1 MRRIWLTAPL
11 FLTRRHTCAIT
22 LLTSSSSCRRSFNT
36 GRGIMTETTHYDA
49 IIIGAGHNGLVAAGY
64 LARAGKKVL
73 VLEQRDRVG
82 GACTL
87 EEPFPGF
94 TMSPCAYVVSL
105 LRPEIIRD
113 LELHRYGFDAY
124 VKDPQMFVPYQDGNY
139 LFFRASTEKTI
150 ESIRQ
155 FSPHDAEAYRKFLA
169 FFDRASEILNPI
181 LLEEP
186 PSVADLAARFRGED
200 EEIYRYL
207 MFGNLY
213 DMLADYFESD
223 YLRAAWAGQGVIGS
237 FIGPKTPGSVY
248 VLWHHMCGEVN
259 GEHGMWGYVRGGMG
273 RISFALAASAE
284 AHGAVIRTKAPVAKI
299 LVHNGRAEGVRL
311 ENGEELRASAILS
324 NADPKRTFLQ
334 FCADANLDKDFL
346 KRISHFKTESAVIK
360 LNVALKELPS
370 FKVLP
375 GTAPGLQ
382 HAGSLD
388 ITPTPDWV
396 QEAYEDAARGELSQ
410 KPYIEAYMQS
420 ATDPSVAPAGYH
432 TISMFC
438 QYAPYHL
445 KGRQWSEEVK
455 NEMADRIIATM
466 TAFAPNFADAIVN
479 CQVLSPVDIEQR
491 YGMSDGNI
499 FHGEIIPGQL
509 FSLRPTPECARYRT
523 PIEGLYLCGSGVHPG
538 GGVMGAP
545 GHNAARALLNDW
557 DQSKIHGLTPGFP
570 HELA

>member
-1 MRRIWLTAPL
+1 MPQHAEQI
-11 FLTRRHTCAIT
+11 
-22 LLTSSSSCRRSFNT
+22 
-36 GRGIMTETTHYDA
+36 DV

-94 TMSPCAYVVSL
+94 TMSPCAYVGSL

-124 VKDPQMFVPYQDGNY
+124 VKDPQMFVPYPDDNY
-139 LFFRASTEKTI
+139 LFFRPSTEKTV
-150 ESIRQ
+150 EGIRR
-155 FSPHDAEAYRKFLA
+155 FSPHDAEAYPKFLA
-169 FFDRASEILNPI
+169 FFDRASELLNPI

-223 YLRAAWAGQGVIGS
+223 YLRAAFAGQGVIGS

-259 GEHGMWGYVRGGMG
+259 GQQGVWGYVRGGMG

-284 AHGAVIRTKAPVAKI
+284 AHGAVIRTNSPVAKI
-299 LVHNGRAEGVRL
+299 LVHDGRAEGVRL
-311 ENGEELRASAILS
+311 ENGEELRAAAVLS

-334 FCADANLDKDFL
+334 FCADADLDKDFL
-346 KRISHFKTESAVIK
+346 HRISRFKTESAVIK
-360 LNVALKELPS
+360 INVALKELPS
-370 FKVLP
+370 FKCLP
-375 GTAPGLQ
+375 GTTPGLQ
-382 HAGSLD
+382 HSGSCE
-388 ITPTPDWV
+388 ISPTPDWV
-396 QEAYEDAARGELSQ
+396 QEAYEDTARGELSRN
-410 KPYIEAYMQS
+410 PYIEAYMQS
-420 ATDPSVAPAGYH
+420 ATDPTVAPAGYH

-445 KGRQWSEEVK
+445 KGRQWSDEVK
-455 NEMADRIIATM
+455 REMAGRIIATM
-466 TAFAPNFADAIVN
+466 TEFAPNFANAILDY
-479 CQVLSPVDIEQR
+479 QVLSPVDIEQR
-491 YGMSDGNI
+491 YGMPNGNI
-499 FHGEIIPGQL
+499 FHGEITPDQI
-509 FSLRPTPECARYRT
+509 FSLRPTPECAHYRT
-523 PIEGLYLCGSGVHPG
+523 PVEGLYLCGSGVHPG

-557 DQSKIHGLTPGFP
+557 MEAQL
-570 HELA
+570 

>member
-1 MRRIWLTAPL
+1 MAQSIDQ
-11 FLTRRHTCAIT
+11 F
-22 LLTSSSSCRRSFNT
+22 
-36 GRGIMTETTHYDA
+36 DV

-124 VKDPQMFVPYQDGNY
+124 VKDPQMFVPYLDGNY
-139 LFFRASTEKTI
+139 LFFRASTEKTVEGI
-150 ESIRQ
+150 HRL
-155 FSPHDAEAYRKFLA
+155 SPHDAAAYPEFLR
-169 FFDRASEILNPI
+169 FFDRASEILTPI

-186 PSVADLAARFRGED
+186 PSIADLAARFQGED

-223 YLRAAWAGQGVIGS
+223 YLRAAFAGQGVIGS

-248 VLWHHMCGEVN
+248 VMWHHMFGEVN

-273 RISFALAASAE
+273 RISFAMAASAE
-284 AHGAVIRTKAPVAKI
+284 AHGAVIRTHTPVSKI
-299 LVHNGRAEGVRL
+299 LVHNGRAEGIRL
-311 ENGEELRASAILS
+311 ENGEELRADAVLS

-334 FCADANLDKDFL
+334 LCTDADLDKGFI
-346 KRISHFKTESAVIK
+346 KRISQFKTESGVFK
-360 LNVALKELPS
+360 LNIALKELPS
-370 FKVLP
+370 FKCLP
-375 GTAPGLQ
+375 GTTPGLQ
-382 HAGSLD
+382 HAGSCD

-396 QEAYEDAARGELSQ
+396 QEAFEDAERGVLSR

-420 ATDPSVAPAGYH
+420 ATDPTVAPAGYH

-445 KGRQWSEEVK
+445 KGRAWSDEVK
-455 NEMADRIIATM
+455 NEMADRIIAIM
-466 TAFAPNFADAIVN
+466 TEFAPNFADAIIDR
-479 CQVLSPVDIEQR
+479 QVLSPIDIEQR
-491 YGMSDGNI
+491 YGLTNGNI
-499 FHGEIIPGQL
+499 FQGEITPDQL
-509 FSLRPTPECARYRT
+509 FSLRPAPECARYRT
-523 PIEGLYLCGSGVHPG
+523 PIEGLYLCGSGSHPG

-545 GHNAARALLNDW
+545 GHNAAQAVLSDW
-557 DQSKIHGLTPGFP
+557 TKQ
-570 HELA
+570 

>member
-1 MRRIWLTAPL
+1 M
-11 FLTRRHTCAIT
+11 
-22 LLTSSSSCRRSFNT
+22 TSSQV
-36 GRGIMTETTHYDA
+36 DA

-64 LARAGKKVL
+64 LARAGKKVI

-113 LELHRYGFDAY
+113 LELHRYGFEAY
-124 VKDPQMFVPYQDGNY
+124 VKDPQMFVPYQDGKH
-139 LFFRASTEKTI
+139 LFLRASTEKTI
-150 ESIRQ
+150 EGIREL
-155 FSPHDAEAYRKFLA
+155 SAHDAEAYPKFLR

-213 DMLADYFESD
+213 DMLSDYFESD
-223 YLRAAWAGQGVIGS
+223 YLRAAFAGQGVIGT
-237 FIGPKTPGSVY
+237 FIGPKTSGSVY
-248 VLWHHMCGEVN
+248 VMWHHMFGEVN
-259 GEHGMWGYVRGGMG
+259 GEQGMWGYVRGGMG
-273 RISFALAASAE
+273 RISFAMAASAE
-284 AHGAVIRTKAPVAKI
+284 AHGAVIRTDTRVAKI
-299 LVHNGRAEGVRL
+299 LVNNGKAEGVRL
-311 ENGEELRASAILS
+311 ENGEELRATTVLS

-334 FCADANLDKDFL
+334 FCADADLDKGFL
-346 KRISHFKTESAVIK
+346 KRIAQFKTDSAVIK

-370 FKVLP
+370 FSCLP
-375 GTAPGLQ
+375 GTTPGLQ
-382 HAGSLD
+382 HAGSCE
-388 ITPTPDWV
+388 ISPTTDWV
-396 QEAYEDAARGELSQ
+396 QNAYEDAAHGELSR

-420 ATDPSVAPAGYH
+420 STDPTIAPAGKH

-445 KGRQWSEEVK
+445 KGREWSEDVK
-455 NEMADRIIATM
+455 REMANRIITTM
-466 TAFAPNFADAIVN
+466 TEFAPNFADAIIDY
-479 CQVLSPVDIEQR
+479 QVLSPVDIEQR
-491 YGMSDGNI
+491 YGMPNGNI
-499 FHGEIIPGQL
+499 FHGEITPDQL

-523 PIEGLYLCGSGVHPG
+523 PIEGLYLCGSGTHPG

-545 GHNAARALLNDW
+545 GHNAAKAVLHDW
-557 DQSKIHGLTPGFP
+557 EK
-570 HELA
+570 

>member
-1 MRRIWLTAPL
+1 MAT
-11 FLTRRHTCAIT
+11 
-22 LLTSSSSCRRSFNT
+22 NQ
-36 GRGIMTETTHYDA
+36 DKQVDV

-64 LARAGKKVL
+64 LARAGKSVV

-139 LFFRASTEKTI
+139 LFLRASTEKTI
-150 ESIRQ
+150 DGIRRL
-155 FSPHDAEAYRKFLA
+155 SPHDAEAYPKFIR
-169 FFDRASEILNPI
+169 FFERASEILNPV

-213 DMLADYFESD
+213 DMLSDYFESD
-223 YLRAAWAGQGVIGS
+223 YLRAAFAGQGVIGS

-248 VLWHHMCGEVN
+248 VMWHHMFGEVN
-259 GEHGMWGYVRGGMG
+259 GEQGMWGYVRGGMG
-273 RISFALAASAE
+273 RISFAMAASAE
-284 AHGAVIRTKAPVAKI
+284 AHGAVIRTDTPVAKV

-311 ENGEELRASAILS
+311 ENGEELRAAAVLS
-324 NADPKRTFLQ
+324 NADPKRTFFQ
-334 FCADANLDKDFL
+334 FCADADLDKGFL
-346 KRISHFKTESAVIK
+346 NRIGQFKTDSAVIK
-360 LNVALKELPS
+360 INVALKELPN
-370 FKVLP
+370 FKCLP
-375 GTAPGLQ
+375 GTTPALQ
-382 HAGSLD
+382 HFGSCE
-388 ITPTPDWV
+388 ISPTPDWV
-396 QEAYEDAARGELSQ
+396 QNAYEDAMHGELSK

-420 ATDPSVAPAGYH
+420 STDRSIVPEGFH

-445 KGRQWSEEVK
+445 KGRAWSDEVK
-455 NEMADRIIATM
+455 NEMADRIFATM
-466 TAFAPNFADAIVN
+466 NEFAPNFTDAVVDRQI
-479 CQVLSPVDIEQR
+479 LSPVDIEQR
-491 YGMSDGNI
+491 YGMANGNI
-499 FHGEIIPGQL
+499 FHGEITPDQL
-509 FSLRPTPECARYRT
+509 FSLRPTPECSHYRT

-545 GHNAARALLNDW
+545 GHNAAKALLSDW
-557 DQSKIHGLTPGFP
+557 EKQ
-570 HELA
+570 

>member
-1 MRRIWLTAPL
+1 MPEY
-11 FLTRRHTCAIT
+11 
-22 LLTSSSSCRRSFNT
+22 
-36 GRGIMTETTHYDA
+36 TEQFDT

-73 VLEQRDRVG
+73 VLESRDRVG

-124 VKDPQMFVPYQDGNY
+124 IKDPQMFVPYLDGNY
-139 LFFRASTEKTI
+139 LFFRASTQKTI
-150 ESIRQ
+150 EGIRKL
-155 FSPHDAEAYRKFLA
+155 SPHDAEVYPKFLA
-169 FFDRASEILNPI
+169 FFDRASEILTPI

-186 PSVADLAARFRGED
+186 PSIADLAGRFRGED
-200 EEIYRYL
+200 EEIYKWL

-223 YLRAAWAGQGVIGS
+223 YMRSAWAGQGVIGS

-248 VLWHHMCGEVN
+248 VAWHHMFGEVN

-273 RISFALAASAE
+273 RISFAMAASAE
-284 AHGAVIRTKAPVAKI
+284 AHGAVIRTNCSVAKI
-299 LVHNGRAEGVRL
+299 LVHNGKAEGVRL
-311 ENGEELRASAILS
+311 ESGEEVRASTVLS

-334 FCADANLDKDFL
+334 FCADAELDKDFL
-346 KRISHFKTESAVIK
+346 KRIAQFKTESGVVK

-370 FKVLP
+370 FTCLP
-375 GTAPGLQ
+375 GTTPGLQ

-388 ITPTPDWV
+388 ITPTPDYV
-396 QEAYEDAARGELSQ
+396 QEAYEDALRGELSR

-420 ATDPSVAPAGYH
+420 ATDPSIAPEGKH
-432 TISMFC
+432 TISMFT

-445 KGRQWSEEVK
+445 KGRSWSEEVK
-455 NEMADRIIATM
+455 REMAERIIATV
-466 TAFAPNFADAIVN
+466 TAFAPNFADSVIDY
-479 CQVLSPVDIEQR
+479 QVLSPVDIEAR
-491 YGMSDGNI
+491 YGMPNGNI
-499 FHGEIIPGQL
+499 FHGEITPDQL

-545 GHNAARALLNDW
+545 GHNAAKALLTDG
-557 DQSKIHGLTPGFP
+557 SKH
-570 HELA
+570 

>member
-1 MRRIWLTAPL
+1 MATQ
-11 FLTRRHTCAIT
+11 
-22 LLTSSSSCRRSFNT
+22 
-36 GRGIMTETTHYDA
+36 TEQLDA

-64 LARAGKKVL
+64 LARAGKKVM

-124 VKDPQMFVPYQDGNY
+124 VKDPQMFVPYPDGKY
-139 LFFRASTEKTI
+139 LFLRASTEKTI
-150 ESIRQ
+150 EGIREL
-155 FSPHDAEAYRKFLA
+155 SAHDAEAYPKFLR
-169 FFDRASEILNPI
+169 FFERASEILNPI

-213 DMLADYFESD
+213 GMLADYFESD
-223 YLRAAWAGQGVIGS
+223 YLRAAFAGQGVIGS

-248 VLWHHMCGEVN
+248 VMWHHMFGEVN
-259 GEHGMWGYVRGGMG
+259 GEQGMWGYVRGGMG
-273 RISFALAASAE
+273 RISFAMATSAE
-284 AHGAVIRTKAPVAKI
+284 AHGAIIRTNTPVAKL

-311 ENGEELRASAILS
+311 ENGEEIRAKAVLS
-324 NADPKRTFLQ
+324 NADPKRTFFN
-334 FCADANLDKDFL
+334 FCADADLNKGFL
-346 KRISHFKTESAVIK
+346 KRIERFKTDSAVIK
-360 LNVALKELPS
+360 VNVALKELPS
-370 FKVLP
+370 FKCIP
-375 GTAPGLQ
+375 GTTPGLQ
-382 HAGSLD
+382 HAGSCE
-388 ITPTPDWV
+388 ISPTPDWV
-396 QEAYEDAARGELSQ
+396 QGAYEDAAHGELSK

-420 ATDPSVAPAGYH
+420 STDPTVAPKGYH

-445 KGRQWSEEVK
+445 KGREWSEDVK
-455 NEMADRIIATM
+455 NEMADRIFAVM
-466 TAFAPNFADAIVN
+466 DEFAPNFSAAVIDR
-479 CQVLSPVDIEQR
+479 QVLGPHDIEQR
-491 YGMSDGNI
+491 YGMANGNI
-499 FHGEIIPGQL
+499 FHGEITPDQL

-523 PIEGLYLCGSGVHPG
+523 PIDGLYLCGSGVHPG

-545 GHNAARALLNDW
+545 GHNAAKALLSDW
-557 DQSKIHGLTPGFP
+557 EK
-570 HELA
+570 

>member
-1 MRRIWLTAPL
+1 MANSTEL
-11 FLTRRHTCAIT
+11 F
-22 LLTSSSSCRRSFNT
+22 
-36 GRGIMTETTHYDA
+36 DA

-124 VKDPQMFVPYQDGNY
+124 VKDPQMFAPFPDGNY
-139 LFFRASTEKTI
+139 LLFRASTEKTI
-150 ESIRQ
+150 EEIRRL
-155 FSPHDAEAYRKFLA
+155 SPHDAEAYPRFLR

-186 PSVADLAARFRGED
+186 PSIADLAGRFRGED

-223 YLRAAWAGQGVIGS
+223 YLRAAFAGQGVIGS

-248 VLWHHMCGEVN
+248 VMWHHMFGEVN
-259 GEHGMWGYVRGGMG
+259 GEQGMWGYVRGGMG
-273 RISFALAASAE
+273 RISFAMAASAE
-284 AHGAVIRTKAPVAKI
+284 AHGATIRTNSRVAKLLI
-299 LVHNGRAEGVRL
+299 SHGKAEGVRL
-311 ENGEELRASAILS
+311 ENGEELRAKAVLS
-324 NADPKRTFLQ
+324 NAEPKRTFLQ
-334 FCADANLDKDFL
+334 FCADADLDKDFL
-346 KRISHFKTESAVIK
+346 RRIARFKSESGVIK
-360 LNVALKELPS
+360 LNIALKELPS
-370 FKVLP
+370 FKCLP
-375 GTAPGLQ
+375 GSEPGLQ
-382 HAGSLD
+382 HAGSCE
-388 ITPTPDWV
+388 ISPTPDWV
-396 QEAYEDAARGELSQ
+396 QEAYEDAARGELSR

-420 ATDPSVAPAGYH
+420 ATDPTVAPPGYH

-445 KGRQWSEEVK
+445 KGRVWSEELK

-466 TAFAPNFADAIVN
+466 TEFAPNFADAVLHR
-479 CQVLSPVDIEQR
+479 QVLSPLDIEQR
-491 YGMSDGNI
+491 YGLPNGNI
-499 FHGEIIPGQL
+499 FQGEITPDQL
-509 FSLRPTPECARYRT
+509 FSLRPAPECSRYRT
-523 PIEGLYLCGSGVHPG
+523 PVEGLYLCGSGSHPG

-545 GHNAARALLNDW
+545 GHNAAKALLKDW
-557 DQSKIHGLTPGFP
+557 EEAS
-570 HELA
+570 

>member
-1 MRRIWLTAPL
+1 MA
-11 FLTRRHTCAIT
+11 
-22 LLTSSSSCRRSFNT
+22 SQQV
-36 GRGIMTETTHYDA
+36 DA

-64 LARAGKKVL
+64 LARAGKKVV

-105 LRPEIIRD
+105 LRPEIIHD

-150 ESIRQ
+150 EGIRKL
-155 FSPHDAEAYRKFLA
+155 SPHDAKAYPKFLA

-186 PSVADLAARFRGED
+186 PSVADLAGRFRGED

-223 YLRAAWAGQGVIGS
+223 YLRAAFAGQGVIGS

-248 VLWHHMCGEVN
+248 VMWHHMFGEVN
-259 GEHGMWGYVRGGMG
+259 GEQGMWGYVRGGMG
-273 RISFALAASAE
+273 RISFAMAASAE
-284 AHGAVIRTKAPVAKI
+284 AHGAVIRTATRVAKI
-299 LVHNGRAEGVRL
+299 LVHNGKAEGVRL
-311 ENGEELRASAILS
+311 ENGEELRATTVLS

-334 FCADANLDKDFL
+334 FCADADLDKGFL
-346 KRISHFKTESAVIK
+346 KRISQFKTESAVVK

-370 FKVLP
+370 FRCLP
-375 GTAPGLQ
+375 GTTPGLQ
-382 HAGSLD
+382 HAGSCE
-388 ITPTPDWV
+388 ISPTPEWV
-396 QEAYEDAARGELSQ
+396 QDAYEDAAHGELSR

-420 ATDPSVAPAGYH
+420 STDPTVAPTGKH
-432 TISMFC
+432 TLSAFC

-445 KGRQWSEEVK
+445 KGREWSAEVK
-455 NEMADRIIATM
+455 REMANRIIETM
-466 TAFAPNFADAIVN
+466 TEFAPNFADAVIDY
-479 CQVLSPVDIEQR
+479 QVLSPVDIEER
-491 YGMSDGNI
+491 YGMPNGNI
-499 FHGEIIPGQL
+499 FHGEITPDQL

-523 PIEGLYLCGSGVHPG
+523 PIEGLYLCGSGTHPG

-545 GHNAARALLNDW
+545 GHNAAQAVLSDW
-557 DQSKIHGLTPGFP
+557 KK
-570 HELA
+570 

>member
-1 MRRIWLTAPL
+1 MTQ
-11 FLTRRHTCAIT
+11 HTQ
-22 LLTSSSSCRRSFNT
+22 L
-36 GRGIMTETTHYDA
+36 YDA

-64 LARAGKKVL
+64 LTRAGKKVL
-73 VLEQRDRVG
+73 VLEARDRVG

-124 VKDPQMFVPYQDGNY
+124 VKDPQMFIPFLDGTY
-139 LFFRASTEKTI
+139 LALRASTEKTI
-150 ESIRQ
+150 ESIRK
-155 FSPHDAEAYRKFLA
+155 FSPHDAEAYPKFLA
-169 FFDRASEILNPI
+169 FFERASEILNPI

-186 PSVADLAARFRGED
+186 PSVADLAGRFRGED
-200 EEIYRYL
+200 EEVYRYL

-213 DMLADYFESD
+213 DMLSDYFESD
-223 YLRAAWAGQGVIGS
+223 YLRAAWAGQGVIGT

-248 VLWHHMCGEVN
+248 VAWHHMFGEVN
-259 GEHGMWGYVRGGMG
+259 GVH
-273 RISFALAASAE
+273 
-284 AHGAVIRTKAPVAKI
+284 TPVSKI

-311 ENGEELRASAILS
+311 ENGVELRAEAVLS

-334 FCADANLDKDFL
+334 FCTDAGLDNDFL
-346 KRISHFKTESAVIK
+346 KRISHFKTDSAVIK
-360 LNVALKELPS
+360 LNIALKELPS
-370 FKVLP
+370 FKCLP

-445 KGRQWSEEVK
+445 KGREWSEGVK
-455 NEMADRIIATM
+455 NEMANRIIATL
-466 TAFAPNFADAIVN
+466 TEFAPNFADAVLH
-479 CQVLSPVDIEQR
+479 CQVLSPIDIEQR
-491 YGMSDGNI
+491 YGMPNGNI
-499 FHGEIIPGQL
+499 FHGEITPDQL
-509 FSLRPTPECARYRT
+509 FSMRPTPECARYRT
-523 PIEGLYLCGSGVHPG
+523 PVENLYLCGSGVHPG

-545 GHNAARALLNDW
+545 GHNAAKALLSDW
-557 DQSKIHGLTPGFP
+557 EKK
-570 HELA
+570 

>member
-1 MRRIWLTAPL
+1 MSNQSEQI
-11 FLTRRHTCAIT
+11 
-22 LLTSSSSCRRSFNT
+22 
-36 GRGIMTETTHYDA
+36 DA

-64 LARAGKKVL
+64 LARAGKKVV

-124 VKDPQMFVPYQDGNY
+124 VKDPQMFVPYLDGKY
-139 LFFRASTEKTI
+139 LFLRASTEKTI
-150 ESIRQ
+150 EGIRSL
-155 FSPHDAEAYRKFLA
+155 SPHDAEAYPKFLR

-200 EEIYRYL
+200 EEIYRWL

-213 DMLADYFESD
+213 DMLAEYFESD
-223 YLRAAWAGQGVIGS
+223 YLRAAFAGQGVIGT

-248 VLWHHMCGEVN
+248 VMWHHMFGEVN
-259 GEHGMWGYVRGGMG
+259 GEMGMWGYVRGGMG
-273 RISFALAASAE
+273 RISFAMAASAE
-284 AHGAVIRTKAPVAKI
+284 AHGAEIRLNAPVAKV
-299 LVHNGRAEGVRL
+299 LMHNGRAEGVRL
-311 ENGEELRASAILS
+311 ENGEEIRAKAVLA
-324 NADPKRTFLQ
+324 NTDPKRTFLQ
-334 FCADANLDKDFL
+334 LCADADLDRGFL
-346 KRISHFKTESAVIK
+346 NRIAHFKSEGAVIK
-360 LNVALKELPS
+360 INVALKELPS
-370 FKVLP
+370 FKCLP
-375 GTAPGLQ
+375 GTTPGLQ
-382 HAGSLD
+382 HSGSME
-388 ITPTPDWV
+388 ISPTPDWV
-396 QEAYEDAARGELSQ
+396 QNAYEDAMHGGLSQ

-420 ATDPSVAPAGYH
+420 ATDPSVAPQGYH

-445 KGRQWSEEVK
+445 KGREWSDEVR
-455 NEMADRIIATM
+455 NEMADRVFDTVNE
-466 TAFAPNFADAIVN
+466 FAPNFRDAVVERQI
-479 CQVLSPVDIEQR
+479 LSPVDIEQR
-491 YGMSDGNI
+491 YGITEGNI
-499 FHGEIIPGQL
+499 FHGEITPDQL

-545 GHNAARALLNDW
+545 GHNAAQALLSDW
-557 DQSKIHGLTPGFP
+557 TK
-570 HELA
+570 

>member
-1 MRRIWLTAPL
+1 
-11 FLTRRHTCAIT
+11 
-22 LLTSSSSCRRSFNT
+22 
-36 GRGIMTETTHYDA
+36 MTDRTKQFDA

-113 LELHRYGFDAY
+113 LELHRYGFSAY
-124 VKDPQMFVPYQDGNY
+124 VKDPQMFVPFLDGNY
-139 LFFRASTEKTI
+139 LFFRASTEKTV
-150 ESIRQ
+150 EGIRR
-155 FSPHDAEAYRKFLA
+155 FSEHDAQTYPKFLR
-169 FFDRASEILNPI
+169 FFERASEILNPI

-186 PSVADLAARFRGED
+186 PSIADLAARFRGED
-200 EEIYRYL
+200 EEIYKWL

-223 YLRAAWAGQGVIGS
+223 YMRAAFAGQGVIGS

-248 VLWHHMCGEVN
+248 VMWHHMFGEVN
-259 GEHGMWGYVRGGMG
+259 GEQGMWGYVRGGMG
-273 RISFALAASAE
+273 KISFAMAASAE
-284 AHGAVIRTKAPVAKI
+284 AHGAVIRTDARVAKV
-299 LVHNGRAEGVRL
+299 LVHNGRVEGVRL
-311 ENGEELRASAILS
+311 ESGEEYRARAVLS

-334 FCADANLDKDFL
+334 FCAEANLDKDFL
-346 KRISHFKTESAVIK
+346 KRIARFKSESGVIK

-370 FKVLP
+370 FRCLP
-375 GTAPGLQ
+375 GTEPGLQ
-382 HAGSLD
+382 HAGSCD

-396 QEAYEDAARGELSQ
+396 QEAFEDAARGELSR

-445 KGRQWSEEVK
+445 KGRAWSEEVK

-466 TAFAPNFADAIVN
+466 TEFAPNFADAILDR
-479 CQVLSPVDIEQR
+479 QVLSPLDIEQR
-491 YGMSDGNI
+491 YGLPNGNI
-499 FHGEIIPGQL
+499 FQGEITPDQL

-523 PIEGLYLCGSGVHPG
+523 PIEGLYLCGSGSHPG

-545 GHNAARALLNDW
+545 GHNAAMALLKDW
-557 DQSKIHGLTPGFP
+557 EQ
-570 HELA
+570 A

>member
-1 MRRIWLTAPL
+1 MACSSVWMVYYPHTLHN
-11 FLTRRHTCAIT
+11 FFVRHPKE
-22 LLTSSSSCRRSFNT
+22 SQ
-36 GRGIMTETTHYDA
+36 IMANQSGQYDV

-87 EEPFPGF
+87 EEPFPDF

-124 VKDPQMFVPYQDGNY
+124 VKDPQMFVPYPDGNY
-139 LFFRASTEKTI
+139 LFFRASTEKTV
-150 ESIRQ
+150 EGIRRL
-155 FSPHDAEAYRKFLA
+155 SPHDAEAYPKFLE

-186 PSVADLAARFRGED
+186 PSVADLAGRFRGED

-248 VLWHHMCGEVN
+248 VAWHHMFGEVN
-259 GEHGMWGYVRGGMG
+259 GERGMWGYVRGGMG

-284 AHGAVIRTKAPVAKI
+284 AHGATIRTNAPIAK
-299 LVHNGRAEGVRL
+299 
-311 ENGEELRASAILS
+311 ILS
-324 NADPKRTFLQ
+324 NADPKRTFLHL
-334 FCADANLDKDFL
+334 CADAGLDQGFL
-346 KRISHFKTESAVIK
+346 KRISQFKTESAVIK
-360 LNVALKELPS
+360 LNIALKELPS
-370 FKVLP
+370 FSCLP

-382 HAGSLD
+382 HAGSCE
-388 ITPTPDWV
+388 ISPTPDWV
-396 QEAYEDAARGELSQ
+396 QEAYEDAAHGELSK

-420 ATDPSVAPAGYH
+420 STDPSVAPSGYH

-445 KGRQWSEEVK
+445 KGRTWSEEVK

-466 TAFAPNFADAIVN
+466 TEFAPNFADAVLHR
-479 CQVLSPVDIEQR
+479 QVLSPLDIEQR
-491 YGMSDGNI
+491 YGMPNGNI
-499 FHGEIIPGQL
+499 FHGEITPDQL
-509 FSLRPTPECARYRT
+509 FSLRPAPECARYRT
-523 PIEGLYLCGSGVHPG
+523 PIKGLYLCGSGTHPG

-545 GHNAARALLNDW
+545 GHNAAKALLNDW
-557 DQSKIHGLTPGFP
+557 ARQ
-570 HELA
+570 

>member
-1 MRRIWLTAPL
+1 MTQKA
-11 FLTRRHTCAIT
+11 
-22 LLTSSSSCRRSFNT
+22 SSDMAHQT
-36 GRGIMTETTHYDA
+36 GQIDA

-73 VLEQRDRVG
+73 VVEQRDRVG

-94 TMSPCAYVVSL
+94 AMSPCAYVVSL

-124 VKDPQMFVPYQDGNY
+124 VKDPQMFVPYPDGNY
-139 LFFRASTEKTI
+139 LFFRASTEKTV
-150 ESIRQ
+150 EGIRR
-155 FSPHDAEAYRKFLA
+155 FSPHDAEAYREFLR
-169 FFDRASEILNPI
+169 FFDRASEILTPI

-200 EEIYRYL
+200 EEIYRRL
-207 MFGNLY
+207 MFGSFY

-223 YLRAAWAGQGVIGS
+223 YVRAAFAGQGVIGS

-248 VLWHHMCGEVN
+248 VVWHHMLGEVN

-273 RISFALAASAE
+273 RISFAMAASAE
-284 AHGAVIRTKAPVAKI
+284 AHGAVIRINSPVEKI

-311 ENGEELRASAILS
+311 ENGEELRAGAVLS

-334 FCADANLDKDFL
+334 FCSDAELDKHFL
-346 KRISHFKTESAVIK
+346 QRIKQFKTDSAVIK
-360 LNVALKELPS
+360 VNIALKELPS
-370 FKVLP
+370 FKCLP

-382 HAGSLD
+382 HAGSCE
-388 ITPTPDWV
+388 ISPTPDWV
-396 QEAYEDAARGELSQ
+396 QEAYEDAAHGELSK

-445 KGRQWSEEVK
+445 KGREWSDEVK

-466 TAFAPNFADAIVN
+466 TEFAPNFADAVLDR
-479 CQVLSPVDIEQR
+479 QVLSPVDIERR
-491 YGMSDGNI
+491 YGLPNGNI
-499 FHGEIIPGQL
+499 FQGEITPDQL
-509 FSLRPTPECARYRT
+509 FSLRPAPECARYRT
-523 PIEGLYLCGSGVHPG
+523 PIEGLYLCGSGSHPG

-545 GHNAARALLNDW
+545 GHNAAKALLSDW
-557 DQSKIHGLTPGFP
+557 AKQ
-570 HELA
+570 